1 MLQFKRP
8 RYDELANTLKLLI
21 AFREEFAD
29 VYPEADIAKVAISIE
44 EHFNNGFI
52 CNAYFNNKIVGSVGA
67 MPSEWWF
74 SNDKF
79 LAETW
84 FYVLPKH
91 RNFKTARGLLK
102 KMKEYSKNKQLTL
115 QLPVSSGKDSPALYE
130 RLGFK
135 HMGNIWRYE

>member
-1 MLQFKRP
+1 M
-8 RYDELANTLKLLI
+8 

-29 VYPEADIAKVAISIE
+29 VYPEADIAKVATAIE

-52 CNAYFNNKIVGSVGA
+52 CNAYFNNKIIGSIGA

-74 SNDKF
+74 SNEKF

-102 KMKEYSKNKQLTL
+102 KMKASSLDLHQLLFSKVN
-115 QLPVSSGKDSPALYE
+115 SSQKE
-130 RLGFK
+130 
-135 HMGNIWRYE
+135 